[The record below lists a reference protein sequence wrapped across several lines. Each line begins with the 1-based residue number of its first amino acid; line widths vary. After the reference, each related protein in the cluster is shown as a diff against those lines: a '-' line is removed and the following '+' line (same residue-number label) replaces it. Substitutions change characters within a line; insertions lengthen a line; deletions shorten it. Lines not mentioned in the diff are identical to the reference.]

1 VREPLTLQNF
11 RALRYTP
18 GKPQHAASGLVHVR
32 AGSGLVR
39 WGDGFAVVQDD
50 VGGIA
55 LIRGDEV
62 RLVRLLP
69 VSEGEG
75 LKANKADFEA
85 ATVLPDGRLLVIGSG
100 SSKGPR
106 RKRMVALTLDFAT
119 RVFDASA
126 LYDALAAGL
135 SGAELNIEGLFVRGD
150 GLLFVQRGN
159 GAGGKNAL
167 CEVELARFLA
177 WFDGHTKEPPPVRRV
192 APLELGRMGNVA
204 LGLTDATLTDDG
216 RVFVLVGAEDSPDAY
231 QDGAI
236 LGAWLGRLEAR
247 GGDGDKTLGVELFAI
262 HEGQALTKLKLEGLA
277 WLGREGRQDRF
288 AVVADQDDPEVPVVW
303 AELVLG

>member
-1 VREPLTLQNF
+1 MPEPLTLQNI
-11 RALRYTP
+11 RSLRYGV
-18 GKPQHAASGLVHVR
+18 GKSPEGLPHVR

-39 WGDGFAVVQDD
+39 WGGGFAVVQDD

-69 VSEGEG
+69 FSEGEG

-106 RKRMVALTLDFAT
+106 RKRMVALTLDFTT
-119 RVFDASA
+119 RVLDATA
-126 LYDALAAGL
+126 LYEALAAAL
-135 SGAELNIEGLFVRGD
+135 SGAELNLEGLFVRGD

-231 QDGAI
+231 RDGAI
-236 LGAWLGRLEAR
+236 LGAWLGRLEVR
-247 GGDGDKTLGVELFAI
+247 EGVGGENTLGVELFAI
-262 HEGQALTKLKLEGLA
+262 HEGEALTKLKLEGLA

-288 AVVADQDDPEVPVVW
+288 AVVADQDDPEVPVIW
-303 AELVLG
+303 AELVFG